1 MQIAPG
7 TSSHTRVRL
16 SAKGLKK
23 MNTFG
28 YGDHYVHLKIQVPR
42 SLNQK
47 QRALLQAYAE
57 IEDDTPG
64 VVHGIVYTKDG
75 KLE

>member
-1 MQIAPG
+1 
-7 TSSHTRVRL
+7 
-16 SAKGLKK
+16 

-28 YGDHYVHLKIQVPR
+28 YGDHYVHLKIKVPR
-42 SLNQK
+42 SLNAK

-57 IEDDTPG
+57 IEEDTPG

-75 KLE
+75 KLSFVLSENTIYVLILKLY

>member
-1 MQIAPG
+1 
-7 TSSHTRVRL
+7 
-16 SAKGLKK
+16 

-28 YGDHYVHLKIQVPR
+28 YGDHYIHLKIQVPR
-42 SLNQK
+42 SLNKK

-64 VVHGIVYTKDG
+64 VVHGIVYKKDG
-75 KLE
+75 TLRVRPKT